1 MSLNIL
7 AFDTVTS
14 SCAITIWRNHQIL
27 AEEQQFIDRGHAELL
42 VPLIELA
49 LVAAKLNYRELDL
62 LAVTTG
68 PGAFTGIRIGLAT
81 ARSLA
86 LVCKLPLIGITNF
99 EALVHAIPESESVGC
114 KILVVLE
121 TKRSDFYICL
131 YDENRSV
138 LVYPKIIDGVGLGLL
153 VKKGILLLA
162 GDAIERALPFLQRP
176 GLQVVKSAT
185 KPYVD
190 PASVAELAAGIMVCG
205 VVQNKV
211 LPFYLKPPDVN
222 VPNTLGVSGVFKK
235 QMKFND

>member
-1 MSLNIL
+1 MSLNVL

-14 SCAITIWRNHQIL
+14 SCAITIWQNHQIL
-27 AEEQQFIDRGHAELL
+27 AEEQQFIDRGHAEVL
-42 VPLIELA
+42 VPLIESA
-49 LVAAKLNYRELDL
+49 LVAAKLSYQELDL

-99 EALVHAIPESESVGC
+99 EALVHAIPKSERVGC
-114 KILVVLE
+114 KVLVVLE

-131 YDENRSV
+131 YDENLSI
-138 LVYPKIIDGVGLGLL
+138 LVEPKTIDGAGLELL

-185 KPYVD
+185 KTYVD
-190 PASVAELAAGIMVCG
+190 PASVAELAVSIMDCG
-205 VVQNKV
+205 GVKNKP

-222 VPNTLGVSGVFKK
+222 LPNTSSVSTILNK